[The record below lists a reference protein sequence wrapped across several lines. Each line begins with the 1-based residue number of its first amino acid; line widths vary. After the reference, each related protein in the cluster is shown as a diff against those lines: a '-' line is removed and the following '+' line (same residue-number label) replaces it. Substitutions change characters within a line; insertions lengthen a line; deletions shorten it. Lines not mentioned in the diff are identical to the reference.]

1 MTEDRLNE
9 IRAFEPGTA
18 TPQQTGEVLL
28 ELTNE
33 VQRLQARLSGLEEDS
48 AVLRALE
55 AAGVDNWDGYSDALS
70 DLD

>member
-9 IRAFEPGTA
+9 IRAFEPGAA

-33 VQRLQARLSGLEEDS
+33 VQRLQALLSGLEEDS

-70 DLD
+70 NLD